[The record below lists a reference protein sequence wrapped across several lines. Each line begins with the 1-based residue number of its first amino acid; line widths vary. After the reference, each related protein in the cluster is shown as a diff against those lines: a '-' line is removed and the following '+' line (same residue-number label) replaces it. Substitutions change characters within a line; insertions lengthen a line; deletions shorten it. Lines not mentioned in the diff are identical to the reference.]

1 MVKMGNF
8 VLCVCL
14 FVSLPQLKKFFF
26 SPFSFPNIPP
36 PSRVS
41 SGPALRPDGPCPRR
55 PFRSPRPSGTFFVG
69 FRASTPLCP
78 AASCA
83 RGSPRRTPGVTPRAL
98 CPPSDARGRGR
109 RFPYAT
115 ISAGSSPVHTAASQ
129 GVLSECSS
137 GHPHG
142 FAACGGRG
150 GRSVILL
157 PSRHRKKPRR
167 PSSAHP

>member
-1 MVKMGNF
+1 MR
-8 VLCVCL
+8 L
-14 FVSLPQLKKFFF
+14 FVCFFTTIKKIFFFAFFLPQY
-26 SPFSFPNIPP
+26 SPSVPCQ
-36 PSRVS
+36 
-41 SGPALRPDGPCPRR
+41 LRARAAPRR
-55 PFRSPRPSGTFFVG
+55 PLSPAPFPLARPSGTFFVG

-115 ISAGSSPVHTAASQ
+115 ISAGSSPVHAAASQ